1 VQTTSRED
9 QKHVSK
15 LHPQYI
21 VGFVDGEGSFHVAI
35 YKDPRMKT
43 GIKLIPEFHVS
54 QRVTSRSVLDQL
66 VKEFECGYVK
76 ANHAKNPRDTTY
88 VYVVRDRYDLME
100 KIIPFFETHH
110 LQTEKKYDFSC
121 FAEVVRNMNDGKHR
135 DHRHLPKIID
145 LAYSMNQA
153 GKYRRKRHKL

>member
-1 VQTTSRED
+1 MQTTSRED

-35 YKDPRMKT
+35 YKDPRMGT

-54 QRVTSRSVLDQL
+54 QRVTSRSVLDSL
-66 VKEFECGYVK
+66 VEELSCGYVK
-76 ANHAKNPRDTTY
+76 ANHAKNPQDTTY
-88 VYVVRDRYDLME
+88 VYVVRDRSDLMQY
-100 KIIPFFETHH
+100 IIPFFEKHP
-110 LQTEKKYDFSC
+110 LQTEKKYDFDC
-121 FAEVVRNMNDGKHR
+121 FAEVVRRMHDGKHR
-135 DHRHLPKIID
+135 EKDHLPKILD

-153 GKYRRKRHKL
+153 GKCRRKRHRL